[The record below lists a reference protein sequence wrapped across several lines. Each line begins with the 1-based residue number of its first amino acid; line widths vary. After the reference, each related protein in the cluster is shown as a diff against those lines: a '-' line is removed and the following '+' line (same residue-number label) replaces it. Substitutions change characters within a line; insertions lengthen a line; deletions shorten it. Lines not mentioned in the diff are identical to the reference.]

1 MSVND
6 TRVRIEQGQLLMG
19 VVDKQTVGNTPGSL
33 IHVIW
38 NEHGFEATRQFLAEC
53 QKVVNYFLMHYGFSV
68 GIGDTI
74 APHSTLDKI
83 ESTIAN
89 AKREVSGLIKK
100 ARAGKLDR
108 QPGSTNLESFE
119 NQVNGVLN
127 KAADDAGKSVKAQLT
142 KMNNIN
148 AMVSAGSK
156 GNAINICM
164 SHSSLAS
171 MLFINHTPLL
181 FVNLSFVCLS

>member
-1 MSVND
+1 MVIRVWILLCPFVDHGMIDVSSVLCLVYGMVIDAEHSVMSVND

-100 ARAGKLDR
+100 ARAGKLER

-119 NQVNGVLN
+119 NQV
-127 KAADDAGKSVKAQLT
+127 
-142 KMNNIN
+142 
-148 AMVSAGSK
+148 MVPPLS
-156 GNAINICM
+156 
-164 SHSSLAS
+164 
-171 MLFINHTPLL
+171 LL
-181 FVNLSFVCLS
+181 FVCHYHGEGVVLMIGEWCAKQSS